1 MKAEAQ
7 TETTIEILLDGLPRR
22 VNQGCSLQQLMEEL
36 GLQPEDAAT
45 AVNGQFVPRAAR
57 ADHRLQPGDS
67 VLLFRAIV
75 GG

>member
-1 MKAEAQ
+1 MTAP
-7 TETTIEILLDGLPRR
+7 IDILLDGQVRC
-22 VNQGCSLQQLMEEL
+22 VAEGSSLQQLMDEL
-36 GLQPEDAAT
+36 GLQPADAGT

-57 ADHRLQPGDS
+57 AEHHLQPGDS

>member
-1 MKAEAQ
+1 MTSEAQ
-7 TETTIEILLDGLPRR
+7 TETTIEILLDGQPRR
-22 VNQGCSLQQLMEEL
+22 VNEACDLQQLMHEL

-45 AVNGQFVPRAAR
+45 AVNGQFVPRSSR

>member
-1 MKAEAQ
+1 M
-7 TETTIEILLDGLPRR
+7 TTHTQILLDGKPHR
-22 VNQGCSLQQLMEEL
+22 VDEGCNLQQLLDQL
-36 GLQPEDAAT
+36 GLQPTEATT

-57 ADHRLQPGDS
+57 AAHRLQAGDS

>member
-1 MKAEAQ
+1 M
-7 TETTIEILLDGLPRR
+7 TTGTDILLDGKPHR
-22 VNQGCSLQQLMEEL
+22 VAQGCSLQQLLDEL
-36 GLQPEDAAT
+36 GLQPADATT

-57 ADHRLQPGDS
+57 QGHPLQPGDS

>member
-1 MKAEAQ
+1 MTMAH
-7 TETTIEILLDGLPRR
+7 TDILLDGKPHR
-22 VNQGCSLQQLMEEL
+22 VDAGGTLQQLLERL
-36 GLQPEDAAT
+36 GLQPAEATT

-57 ADHRLQPGDS
+57 ADHRLQAGDS